1 LGWWFEVVRAGK
13 TLEQNVWKCHGVKDQ
28 RVMKH
33 GVKNSNFKRFGHKI
47 GLCVNEEFGEK

>member
-1 LGWWFEVVRAGK
+1 M
-13 TLEQNVWKCHGVKDQ
+13 
-28 RVMKH
+28 MKH